1 MGVDRVTQ
9 YGNLTG
15 FQQGFLLAVF
25 EDSRKEVKRR
35 KVMQTAIK
43 AVAFQFGNDTHFR
56 IGAIWIDV
64 VCSVL
69 IVGAYLH
76 IAVQVPNIIVEDTH
90 TTQSGN
96 GLGLAIGCNPPLHNL
111 LDGVFCRLSDLA
123 VHLCTEVT
131 EYLVLL
137 ASGDNAEVF
146 HFSEHSL
153 SGIQHFQLL
162 ATMRTSTTANALRQM
177 VLTLPLVSTLQTSD
191 DTFLCS
197 VCIVLETMFKCVCSL
212 CL

>member
-1 MGVDRVTQ
+1 
-9 YGNLTG
+9 
-15 FQQGFLLAVF
+15 
-25 EDSRKEVKRR
+25 
-35 KVMQTAIK
+35 
-43 AVAFQFGNDTHFR
+43 
-56 IGAIWIDV
+56 
-64 VCSVL
+64 
-69 IVGAYLH
+69 
-76 IAVQVPNIIVEDTH
+76 
-90 TTQSGN
+90 
-96 GLGLAIGCNPPLHNL
+96 
-111 LDGVFCRLSDLA
+111 LSDLA

-162 ATMRTSTTANALRQM
+162 ATMRTSTTANTLCQM
-177 VLTLPLVSTLQTSD
+177 VFTLPLVSALQTSD

-197 VCIVLETMFKCVCSL
+197 VGIVLETMFKCVCSL

>member
-1 MGVDRVTQ
+1 
-9 YGNLTG
+9 
-15 FQQGFLLAVF
+15 
-25 EDSRKEVKRR
+25 
-35 KVMQTAIK
+35 MQTAIK

-56 IGAIWIDV
+56 IGAICLDII
-64 VCSVL
+64 CSVL
-69 IVGAYLH
+69 VVGAYLH

-96 GLGLAIGCNPPLHNL
+96 GFSLAVGGNPPLYNL
-111 LDGVFCRLSDLA
+111 LDRVICRLSDLA
-123 VHLCTEVT
+123 IHIRTEVA

-137 ASGDNAEVF
+137 ASGNDAEVF

-162 ATMRTSTTANALRQM
+162 ATMRASTTANTLCQM
-177 VLTLPLVSTLQTSD
+177 VLALPLVSALQTSD

-197 VCIVLETMFKCVCSL
+197 VGIVLETMLKCVCSL